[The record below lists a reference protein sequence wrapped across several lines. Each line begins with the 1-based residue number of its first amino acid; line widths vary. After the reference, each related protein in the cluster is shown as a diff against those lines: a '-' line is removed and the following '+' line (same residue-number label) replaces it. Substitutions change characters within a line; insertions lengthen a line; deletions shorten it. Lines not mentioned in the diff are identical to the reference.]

1 MCDRDQERRAKR
13 GQELDEKGCSSSRR
27 WPLSAH
33 LLVAPLARRL
43 APPPLSKIKKQVFR
57 LFFEPPTGRVFRS
70 ARESERVP
78 SLAALC
84 IKEFRGKKRKTM
96 SQAAAFS
103 ALADKGEGAVATTIP
118 TSAAAATTN
127 GTTVTAQRTAS
138 SALAAALRGVPG
150 LGGAPQAAG

>member
-1 MCDRDQERRAKR
+1 
-13 GQELDEKGCSSSRR
+13 
-27 WPLSAH
+27 
-33 LLVAPLARRL
+33 
-43 APPPLSKIKKQVFR
+43 
-57 LFFEPPTGRVFRS
+57 
-70 ARESERVP
+70 
-78 SLAALC
+78 
-84 IKEFRGKKRKTM
+84 M